1 MQQTL
6 NSKISFTGVG
16 VHTGRETSVTIRPAA
31 AGTGIVFHR
40 IDLVPPVSIEA
51 NAATVVNT
59 RLSTTIGRAG
69 ATVST
74 IEHLVAAL
82 RGLGIDN
89 AHIDIDGPE
98 VPIMDGSAAP
108 FVAGLLQAGRQSLGR
123 PRKCLVVK
131 KSFTVSDGDKQVTV
145 VPSRSFRISFD
156 LQFSHPAVSSQSQTI
171 RFSEEEFIGGFAPAR
186 TFGFLAEVETLKA
199 NGLARGG
206 SLENVVVIG
215 DEGVLNPEGL
225 RYADEF
231 VRHKILDTIG
241 DLTLAG
247 IPIIGH
253 VKSRKSG
260 HELNHRFVQE
270 LLARRDCWEL
280 VEAGDRE
287 GRPERLPL
295 AAPELAWAKA

>member
-1 MQQTL
+1 MQQTVK
-6 NSKISFTGVG
+6 SKVSFTGVG
-16 VHTGRETSVTIRPAA
+16 VHTGRATSVTIRPAE

-51 NAATVVNT
+51 TAAAVVNT
-59 RLSTTIGRAG
+59 RLSTTIGRGG

-108 FVAGLLQAGRQSLGR
+108 FVAALLRAGRQTLGR
-123 PRKCLVVK
+123 PKKCLVVK
-131 KSFTVSDGDKQVTV
+131 KALTVSDGDKEVTV
-145 VPSRSFRISFD
+145 VPARGFSISFA
-156 LQFSHPAVSSQSQTI
+156 LQFNHPAVSSQSLTVK
-171 RFSEEEFIGGFAPAR
+171 FSEEAFAGEVAPAR

-215 DEGVLNPEGL
+215 EEGVLNPEGL

-247 IPIIGH
+247 MPLIGH

-280 VEAGDRE
+280 VEGGERAGRS
-287 GRPERLPL
+287 ERLPL
-295 AAPELAWAKA
+295 AANELAWAKA